1 MSALST
7 IVGGLDASNRPAAG
21 RRVPKAAPQP
31 TVRQLVEENNEFN
44 ARAVRGVNKTAS
56 KAMKKAQAAIAR
68 VRISPP
74 PPFPPRSRPPPSATE
89 PRFDSHPWVAAAGRT
104 GE

>member
-74 PPFPPRSRPPPSATE
+74 PFPPRSRPPPSATE